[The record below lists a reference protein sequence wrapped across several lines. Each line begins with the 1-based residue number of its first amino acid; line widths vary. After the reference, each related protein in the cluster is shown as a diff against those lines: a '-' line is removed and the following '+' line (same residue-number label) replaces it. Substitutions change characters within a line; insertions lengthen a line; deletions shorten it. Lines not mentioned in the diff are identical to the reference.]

1 MKKVGIVLINY
12 SDYARKFLVPCR
24 DSLRAQNYPADL
36 VNIYLV
42 DNASS
47 DGSSSYLKEIYPE
60 AIILPRE
67 DGNYCAAS
75 NLGFQ
80 KAIKDGCDYLVALN
94 MDTEVSSSW
103 LQKLVEAL
111 ENNPEA
117 GIAQSLIYLAPK
129 NEVEK
134 MEPKINTAGNIV
146 NFLFFGFTSFYGKTL
161 AESKL
166 DLNAYPEIIYP
177 SGCSFIIRKEVFEL
191 VGPYNED
198 YFMYHDDLSLGL
210 KVRLAGWKVILAP
223 QSTLFHK
230 YQFGRNKKNF
240 YYLERNRYLCYRA
253 FYSRRARFLLSPIFL
268 AMDLGLL
275 GFSFFGG
282 WGGVKLKLYRELIS
296 RKFSQIVVKERQ
308 EFKKVAKVPVKNIA
322 NSFFGTVKF
331 AEIDNFVL
339 KYLVNPLANFYWRIF
354 KKII

>member
-24 DSLRAQNYPADL
+24 DSLREQNYPVDL

-42 DNASS
+42 DNSS
-47 DGSSSYLKEIYPE
+47 TAESASYLKKIYPE
-60 AIILPRE
+60 ANILPRE
-67 DGNYCAAS
+67 DANYCAAS

-80 KAIKDGCDYLVALN
+80 KAIEDGCEYLIALN
-94 MDTEVSSSW
+94 MDTEVSVSW

-129 NEVEK
+129 NEKEK
-134 MEPKINTAGNIV
+134 KEPKINTAGNII

-161 AESKL
+161 AESRLGL
-166 DLNAYPEIIYP
+166 DTYPEIIYP
-177 SGCSFIIRKEVFEL
+177 SGCSFVIRKEVFEL
-191 VGPYNED
+191 IGPYNED

-210 KVRLAGWKVILAP
+210 KTRLAGWKIILAP

-230 YQFGRNKKNF
+230 YQFGRNKNNF
-240 YYLERNRYLCYRA
+240 YYLERNRHLSYRA
-253 FYSRRARFLLSPIFL
+253 FYSRRARFFL
-268 AMDLGLL
+268 APMFLVMDLGLL

-282 WGGVKLKLYRELIS
+282 WGGVKLKLYQELTS
-296 RKFSQIVVKERQ
+296 YKFSQIVNRERE
-308 EFKKVAKVPVKNIA
+308 EFKRVAKVPVKNIA

-339 KYLVNPLANFYWRIF
+339 KYLVNPVADFYWRII

>member
-24 DSLRAQNYPADL
+24 DSLRAQDYQQDL
-36 VNIYLV
+36 ANVYLV

-47 DGSSSYLKEIYPE
+47 AESVGYLKEIYPE
-60 AIILPRE
+60 ANILVRE

-80 KAIKDGCDYLVALN
+80 KAIADGCDYLVALN

-129 NEVEK
+129 NEEEK
-134 MEPKINTAGNIV
+134 KEPKINTAGNII

-166 DLNAYPEIIYP
+166 DINTYPEIIYP
-177 SGCSFIIRKEVFEL
+177 SGCSFIIRKEGFEL
-191 VGPYNED
+191 AGPYNED

-210 KVRLAGWKVILAP
+210 KTRLAGWKIILAP

-253 FYSRRARFLLSPIFL
+253 FYSRRARFLLSPIFFI
-268 AMDLGLL
+268 MDLGLL
-275 GFSFFGG
+275 GFSFIGG
-282 WGGVKLKLYRELIS
+282 WGDVKLKLYEELTS
-296 RKFSQIVVKERQ
+296 HKFSQIVNRERE
-308 EFKKVAKVPVKNIA
+308 EFKRVAKVPVKNIT
-322 NSFFGTVKF
+322 NSFSGVVRF

-339 KYLVNPLANFYWRIF
+339 KYLVNPVTNLYWRIV
-354 KKII
+354 KKNI